1 MDITQIP
8 LFSALGKRMGWLTA
22 RQGVVS
28 QNIANADTPNFKP
41 SDLKPQSFR
50 ELVQTG
56 AGGAKAQGAK
66 LQMTSAKHM
75 QGREA
80 AAAPYEVEEDRQ
92 VYEISPTGNGV
103 VLEEQLMK
111 LAETQIDYQL
121 STSLYKKHLG
131 MIRAAIGRR

>member
-22 RQGVVS
+22 RQSVVS
-28 QNIANADTPNFKP
+28 QNIANADTPGFKP

-50 ELVQTG
+50 ELVGSNGGVAHSRG
-56 AGGAKAQGAK
+56 AR

-75 QGREA
+75 PGRTDGTE
-80 AAAPYEVEEDRQ
+80 PFEVEKDRQ

-111 LAETQIDYQL
+111 LTETQIDYQL